1 MIDEK
6 RPYRMRRRAQLE
18 EQTRLRITESAVALH
33 GTVGPARTSVTA
45 VAERAGVRRSTVY
58 RHFPD
63 EFALFQACS
72 SHWMRSNPPPELA
85 SWASIGEPAD
95 RLELALEQLYSYYRA
110 TEGMMGNILRDEST
124 MPVVED
130 LMRSFRGF
138 LAAAVDVL
146 MAGRRL
152 RGGARRR
159 TAAAIGHALAFST
172 WRSLAREQ
180 GLDDAESAALMCRL
194 VAAA

>member
-1 MIDEK
+1 MTDEK

-33 GTVGPARTSVTA
+33 GSVGPARTSVTA
-45 VAERAGVRRSTVY
+45 VAQRAGVRRSTVY

-63 EFALFQACS
+63 EVALFQACS

-85 SWASIGEPAD
+85 SWASVKDPAG
-95 RLELALEQLYSYYRA
+95 RLKLALEQLYPYYRA
-110 TEGMMGNILRDEST
+110 TEGMLGNILRDEST

-138 LAAAVDVL
+138 LAAAADVL

-152 RGGARRR
+152 RGGSRRR
-159 TAAAIGHALAFST
+159 ARGAIGHALAFST
-172 WRSLAREQ
+172 WHSLAREQ

>member
-1 MIDEK
+1 MTDEK

-33 GTVGPARTSVTA
+33 GSVGPARTSVTA
-45 VAERAGVRRSTVY
+45 VAQRAGVRRSTVY

-63 EFALFQACS
+63 EVALFQACS

-85 SWASIGEPAD
+85 SWASVKDPAD
-95 RLELALEQLYSYYRA
+95 RLKLALEQLYPYYRA
-110 TEGMMGNILRDEST
+110 TEGMLGNILRDEST

-138 LAAAVDVL
+138 LAATADVL

-152 RGGARRR
+152 RGGSRRR
-159 TAAAIGHALAFST
+159 ARGAIGHALAFST
-172 WRSLAREQ
+172 WHSLAREQ